1 MKKLLL
7 LVSVFILSCNETPK
21 ELEKKEDV
29 IVDLPIDI
37 KDTIVVSEE
46 ASDSLKEARIKAKD
60 SIKNAL
66 GK

>member
-7 LVSVFILSCNETPK
+7 LISIFIISCNQTTK
-21 ELEKKEDV
+21 ESEIKE
-29 IVDLPIDI
+29 
-37 KDTIVVSEE
+37 DTIVGLPIIEDTVIVSDE

>member
-7 LVSVFILSCNETPK
+7 LISIAIISCNQVSKESGNNDDIIVEVPVVVEDTP
-21 ELEKKEDV
+21 V
-29 IVDLPIDI
+29 VPI
-37 KDTIVVSEE
+37 E

-60 SIKNAL
+60 SIKNTL